1 MWDALDRIGI
11 QKVSVADPEPQG
23 AETLVAEAGAG
34 IKFWAPAPG
43 QNKLDIKT

>member
-34 IKFWAPAPG
+34 MKFRAPAPG
-43 QNKLDIKT
+43 QNKVDIKT